1 MREQVAEAKATVEDE
16 KLSKKE
22 VTFGDFDLIYMYALF
37 LNGDTPHARA

>member
-22 VTFGDFDLIYMYALF
+22 VTFGDFDLIYALF
-37 LNGDTPHARA
+37 LNGDTPHART